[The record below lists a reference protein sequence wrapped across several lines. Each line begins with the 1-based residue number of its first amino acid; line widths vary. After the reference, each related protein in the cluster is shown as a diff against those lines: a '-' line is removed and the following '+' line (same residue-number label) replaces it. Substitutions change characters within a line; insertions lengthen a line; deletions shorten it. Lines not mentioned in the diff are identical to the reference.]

1 MFFWDMAFL
10 PAAINKTATR
20 TTRTTK
26 NNKKS
31 KINLKNMNLSPWDGL
46 LKYFLYCITLEK
58 KLPVTSR
65 R

>member
-10 PAAINKTATR
+10 PAAINETTTG

-26 NNKKS
+26 NNKKN
-31 KINLKNMNLSPWDGL
+31 KINLKNMNLSPWDAL
-46 LKYFLYCITLEK
+46 LKYFLYCTTLEK
-58 KLPVTSR
+58 KLSVSSR